1 MAGTNAT
8 WAGNALDFLTGRAVA
23 YTAPRSTYLALL
35 LADPSSPAGDGT
47 YDITTMSEVT
57 TPGYARQ
64 QVVWTAPS
72 GSPMTTAN
80 NALLFYGPFTADMTA
95 PAQFAALVTSASGT
109 TGQVIYAWPIDDPLQ
124 AATNESLQVA
134 AGALTLNA

>member
-1 MAGTNAT
+1 MAGSTPT

-35 LADPSSPAGDGT
+35 IADPVGEDGSV
-47 YDITTMSEVT
+47 DMTTLPEVS

-64 QVVWTAPS
+64 QVVWTAPA
-72 GSPMTTAN
+72 GSPVTTAN
-80 NALLFYGPFTADMTA
+80 NALLFYGPFTSDMTDA
-95 PAQFAALVTSASGT
+95 AVFAALVTSASGT
-109 TGQVIYAWPIDDPLQ
+109 TGDVIYVWPIDSPLL
-124 AATNESLQVA
+124 AVTNESLQIA